1 MPLTIPERMAERIRR
16 EAEKQGLAPEE
27 YILEAITRDLD
38 PDERAR
44 EYIESASALL
54 EQAKEELR
62 KGDLRQ
68 ASEKV
73 WGACAL
79 AIEAHAAARKR
90 LVPKSHADL
99 WHYKD
104 EVANELGEW
113 IRGAFL
119 MADSMHKN
127 FFEGLATAKDV
138 TVALGEVEKL
148 VKAIR
153 EVLK

>member
-1 MPLTIPERMAERIRR
+1 LPAFRGSTI
-16 EAEKQGLAPEE
+16 
-27 YILEAITRDLD
+27 DL
-38 PDERAR
+38 RSQFNINAR
-44 EYIESASALL
+44 GTTIICSNS
-54 EQAKEELR
+54 QELQ

-79 AIEAHAAARKR
+79 AIKAHAAARKR

-99 WHYKD
+99 WLYKD

-127 FFEGLATAKDV
+127 FFEGLATAMDV
-138 TVALGEVEKL
+138 AVALGEVEKL